1 MKTIKRAEI
10 PMKLYGGCYRFTLS
24 LILFCFLTF
33 TLSEGKMNASSSI
46 INPTLYADYQA
57 SSYLAGKPSITGTV
71 KWKHDSANSDLPIHL
86 SIVGNLLLTCNQ
98 QSIQAYDCHTG
109 NIVWDEP
116 VRKDFDYICTH
127 EGVLVNKYYRLRD
140 YTKKEYYSFLI
151 TTYELSYLTI
161 FQKIGSR
168 IIYAFRT
175 IYEPQGRGEAPWKPQ
190 YTMMRYED
198 EERQSYF
205 MLQDAVIS
213 NLLTK
218 DDQIMV
224 LLTKNK
230 SYLIH
235 PLGDMTNEKVTP
247 VICTNILSGSLAPS
261 GDLLLVEK
269 LDTGYFLECSQLD
282 GKQKWKVEIPDISR
296 GNQPPASTPSGS
308 ILYVAGESLL
318 CIDAGKIR
326 WSAEISGVPLASYIT
341 AFGASSALVAS
352 GPRLVLINDSGKE
365 VLAKTLFFV
374 PSCRPIFGPD
384 GAVYVAGEGGICCIK

>member
-1 MKTIKRAEI
+1 
-10 PMKLYGGCYRFTLS
+10 
-24 LILFCFLTF
+24 
-33 TLSEGKMNASSSI
+33 MNASSTV

-57 SSYLAGKPSITGTV
+57 SSCLSGKPNVSGIIQ
-71 KWKHDSANSDLPIHL
+71 WKHEKASSELPVHL
-86 SIVGNLLLTCNQ
+86 SLVGDLLVVCNQ
-98 QSIQAYDCHTG
+98 ESVQALNCHTG
-109 NIVWDEP
+109 NLVWEEP
-116 VRKDFDYICTH
+116 VYKEFDYVCTD
-127 EGVLVNKYYRLRD
+127 EGVLVKSYFELRKYN
-140 YTKKEYYSFLI
+140 KKEYVKFLI
-151 TTYELSYLTI
+151 TASEPCYIPFFKKNDSYILYG
-161 FQKIGSR
+161 FK
-168 IIYAFRT
+168 ALF
-175 IYEPQGRGEAPWKPQ
+175 EPAERGEKPPEPF
-190 YTMMRYED
+190 YRVIRYQD
-198 EERQSYF
+198 EEMQSYF
-205 MLQDAVIS
+205 IVRNDIIIS

-247 VICTNILSGSLAPS
+247 VIRTNILSGSLS
-261 GDLLLVEK
+261 QTGDLLLVEK
-269 LDTGYFLECSQLD
+269 LDAGYFLECSQLD

-318 CIDAGKIR
+318 CIEAGKIR

-365 VLAKTLFFV
+365 VLAKTLSIV

-384 GAVYVAGEGGICCIK
+384 GAVYVAGEGGVCCIK